1 MNLSVIIAAVPSL
14 HRSIADLHSGHI
26 GTRIPES
33 HMELTASDETR
44 NKSRTGKKFTNP
56 LSGSNQGKG
65 GFRNF
70 TAPSANRSQ
79 NGREGRDEKD
89 FADTW
94 QNNSVLNT
102 EPEEHFRSGVGGN
115 SMVRVE
121 HDPHGEAETNS
132 RASDGSEK
140 MIIKQTVAWDVRYE
154 DEQ

>member
-1 MNLSVIIAAVPSL
+1 MNLSIIIAAVPSL

-33 HMELTASDETR
+33 HMELTASEESR
-44 NKSRTGKKFTNP
+44 NKSRSGKNFTNP
-56 LSGSNQGKG
+56 LNSHNQSKG

-70 TAPSANRSQ
+70 TTPSANRSQ
-79 NGREGRDEKD
+79 TGREGRDEKD

-94 QNNSVLNT
+94 QNSSRLDA
-102 EPEEHFRSGVGGN
+102 ESDDHFRPGMGG

-121 HDPHGEAETNS
+121 HDPNGEADTNS

-154 DEQ
+154 DE